1 MEKPVIGLDFESYI
15 SEFIEPAMKE
25 KDIMAK
31 PVIGLDFGN
40 YKSFTCYISDFDEG
54 TKMGGIVHDLLPQG
68 LNDGIPS
75 VFFYSKKIGTL
86 CGEDAVR
93 NRAKPVEN
101 RVRYLKRHLG
111 ERMTLDGGD
120 TTIPYDEAITEVIQH
135 CVRKAN
141 EQLKSGYLVTTNL
154 ISLSYPATYTF
165 AQRQRL
171 IELAEKATL
180 ADGTKVKVYGTIA
193 EPAAAALDYLAEFSK
208 STKETTILVYDLG
221 GGTFDLALVSAY
233 PAGKRN
239 SSGDLYYYDIINTR
253 GLAKV
258 GGAEF
263 DEIMFNLLVKKFNV
277 PLKPAHKNTLRTL
290 AETVKV
296 DLSSDAYAEPGLF
309 YNDDELSVQVTRSEF
324 ETASKD
330 LLMKTIEATKEILND
345 HPNQQPELILLTGGA
360 SKMPM
365 VQRELEAQL
374 PEFKGKI
381 MYFRPSRAIAYGA
394 ARYGTSEVN
403 TDSIRKTSAVQPRTM
418 YDLGIRFLRPS
429 DPDDSQG
436 FISTCIKAGTP
447 IPYTGDY
454 NESTTRY
461 EKQRYSTFGVFEAIK
476 ANPDQDKVLEDYRE
490 IMSVTLDHEMEV
502 PKGTKSETRLMV
514 DKLGRLIV
522 EARDVDKPGKPP
534 IKNTVELKNLS

>member
-1 MEKPVIGLDFESYI
+1 
-15 SEFIEPAMKE
+15 
-25 KDIMAK
+25 MAI
-31 PVIGLDFGN
+31 IGLDFGN
-40 YKSFTCYISDFDEG
+40 YNSFTCYISDFDEG

-75 VFFYSKKIGTL
+75 VFFYSKRIGKL

-141 EQLKSGYLVTTNL
+141 EQLRAGYQITTNL

-180 ADGTKVKVYGTIA
+180 TDGTKVKVYGTIA

-233 PAGKRN
+233 PAGRRN
-239 SSGDLYYYDIINTR
+239 SSGNLYYYDIINTR

-263 DEIMFNLLVKKFNV
+263 DEIMFNLLAKKFNV
-277 PLKPAHKNTLRTL
+277 PLKPAHKNILRTL
-290 AETVKV
+290 AETVKI
-296 DLSSDAYAEPGLF
+296 DLSSDTYAEPELV
-309 YNDDELSVQVTRSEF
+309 YNDDYLSTQVTRNEF
-324 ETASKD
+324 EIASKD
-330 LLMKTIEATKEILND
+330 LLLKTIAVTKEILND
-345 HPNQQPELILLTGGA
+345 HPNQQPEFILLTGGA
-360 SKMPM
+360 SQMPM

-374 PEFKGKI
+374 PKFKGKI
-381 MYFRPSRAIAYGA
+381 KYFRPSRAIAYGA
-394 ARYGTSEVN
+394 ARFGTSEAN
-403 TDSIRKTSAVQPRTM
+403 TDPIRTTSAVQQRTM
-418 YDLGIRFLRPS
+418 YDLGVRFFKS
-429 DPDDSQG
+429 ADDEKG
-436 FISTCIKAGTP
+436 YIATYIKAGTP
-447 IPYTGDY
+447 IPFAGNYVKSATV
-454 NESTTRY
+454 N
-461 EKQRYSTFGVFEAIK
+461 EKQRYSKFGVYEAVG
-476 ANPDQDKVLEDYRE
+476 AHPDTERVLEDYRE
-490 IMSVTLDHEMEV
+490 IMSVTIDHGTEV
-502 PKGTKSETRLMV
+502 PKGTKNETRLGV
-514 DKLGRLIV
+514 DKLGMLTI
-522 EARDVDKPGKPP
+522 EAREVDKPGKPP
-534 IKNTVELKNLS
+534 IENTFELKNLS

>member
-1 MEKPVIGLDFESYI
+1 
-15 SEFIEPAMKE
+15 
-25 KDIMAK
+25 MAK

-40 YKSFTCYISDFDEG
+40 YNSFTCYISDFDEG

-120 TTIPYDEAITEVIQH
+120 ITIPYDAAITEVIQH

-141 EQLKSGYLVTTNL
+141 EQLKSGYQVTTNL

-180 ADGTKVKVYGTIA
+180 ADGTKVEVYGTIA

-258 GGAEF
+258 GGSEF
-263 DEIMFNLLVKKFNV
+263 DEIMFNLLAKKFNV
-277 PLKPAHKNTLRTL
+277 PLKPAHKSTLRTL
-290 AETVKV
+290 AETVKI
-296 DLSSDAYAEPGLF
+296 DLSSDTYAEPELV
-309 YNDDELSVQVTRSEF
+309 YNDDYLSAQVTRSEF

-345 HPNQQPELILLTGGA
+345 HPNQQPEFILLTGGA
-360 SKMPM
+360 SQMPM
-365 VQRELEAQL
+365 VQRELEAQI
-374 PEFKGKI
+374 PNFKGKI
-381 MYFRPSRAIAYGA
+381 VYFRPSRAIAYGA
-394 ARYGTSEVN
+394 ARFGTFEN
-403 TDSIRKTSAVQPRTM
+403 DPDIHRVQKRTA
-418 YDLGIRFLRPS
+418 YDLGIRFYRS
-429 DPDDSQG
+429 EYDEKG
-436 FISTCIKAGTP
+436 HISTYIKAGTP

-454 NESTTRY
+454 KHSCTLLDN
-461 EKQRYSTFGVFEAIK
+461 QRYSQFRVYESVNSHPDKERVFE
-476 ANPDQDKVLEDYRE
+476 DYKE
-490 IMSVTLDHEMEV
+490 IMSVTLDHGAEV
-502 PKGTKSETRLMV
+502 PKGTKSETRLCV
-514 DKLGRLIV
+514 DKLGILTI
-522 EARDVDKPGKPP
+522 EAREVDKPGKPP
-534 IKNTVELKNLS
+534 IKNTIELKNLS